1 MDGIERESIDY
12 DVVVVGGGPA
22 GLATAIHLKRQATA
36 ASVDL
41 DVCVL
46 EKAAETGAHSL
57 SGAVLDGRALD
68 ELVPGWQSQTASFA
82 SPVVR
87 DEFRYLFSATSSLR
101 LPGLLVPPGMHN
113 KGMHIA
119 SLGALCR
126 WLGDRAMEL
135 GVDLF
140 PGFAAADLLV
150 DDSGAVT
157 GVVTSDRGISRS
169 GERKDGYE
177 PGMALNAGQVVL
189 AEGSRGHLG
198 RRLIEERG
206 LADGC
211 DPQHYA
217 IGLKEVWEIDP
228 DRHEPGKVVHGAGWP
243 LSPNASGG
251 YFAYHYGEAQL
262 SVGLIVDLNY
272 ANPWLD
278 PYAELQRLKQHPTL
292 RDTLKG
298 GTRIAYGARAI
309 TKGGLNCLPRLCVP
323 GALLVGC
330 DAGTL
335 NFAKIKGIHTAMK
348 SGMVA
353 AETIVDAW
361 QDGESAVKE
370 LAAYEDRLMES
381 WVGEELGSCRNVQ
394 PALHRWGAFVGGAYV
409 FIDQAVLRGR
419 APWTVRDRTPDH
431 ESLRPAAE
439 CEAIAYPQPDG
450 VLTFDKLT
458 SVYFSGTN
466 HEEDQP
472 SHLTFRNPAVSVEF
486 NLPEY
491 DAPEQRYCPAKVYEI
506 VREDGAARLQV
517 NAQNCLHCKVCDI
530 KDPRQNIVWVPPE
543 DGGPAYSNM

>member
-1 MDGIERESIDY
+1 MDDTGRESIDY

-22 GLATAIHLKRQATA
+22 GLATAIHLKQQASA
-36 ASVDL
+36 ASLDL
-41 DVCVL
+41 EVCLL
-46 EKAAETGAHSL
+46 EKGAEIGAHSL

-68 ELVPGWQSQTASFA
+68 ELIPNWQTQAAAFA
-82 SPVVR
+82 TPVVR
-87 DEFRYLFSATSSLR
+87 DEFRFLFSETSSLR

-113 KGMHIA
+113 SGMHIA

-150 DDSGAVT
+150 DDAGAVT
-157 GVVTSDRGISRS
+157 GVVTSDRGLARS

-177 PGMALNAGQVVL
+177 PGMALNASQVVL

-206 LADGC
+206 LAGDC

-228 DRHEPGKVVHGAGWP
+228 ERHEPGKVVHGAGWP
-243 LSPNASGG
+243 LTPNASGG
-251 YFAYHYGEAQL
+251 YFAYHYGEAQV

-278 PYAELQRLKQHPTL
+278 PYAELQRLKHHPTL
-292 RDTLKG
+292 RGMLQG
-298 GTRIAYGARAI
+298 GERIAYGARAI
-309 TKGGLNCLPRLCVP
+309 TKGGLNCLPKLSVP
-323 GALLVGC
+323 GALIVGC

-353 AETIVDAW
+353 AETIVDTW
-361 QDGESAVKE
+361 QGGEPAGKE
-370 LAAYEDRLMES
+370 LAGYQDRLMTS
-381 WVGEELGSCRNVQ
+381 WVGKELRSCRNVQ

-439 CEAIAYPQPDG
+439 CEAINYPQPDG

-472 SHLTFRNPAVSVEF
+472 SHLTFKDAGLSVEF

-506 VREDGAARLQV
+506 VWEDDAPRLQV

-543 DGGPAYSNM
+543 DGGPAYTNM

>member
-1 MDGIERESIDY
+1 MDGVERESIDY

-22 GLATAIHLKRQATA
+22 GLATAIRLKQQASA
-36 ASVDL
+36 ASLDL
-41 DVCVL
+41 EVCVL
-46 EKAAETGAHSL
+46 EKAAEIGGHSL

-68 ELVPGWQSQTASFA
+68 ELTPGWQAQAASFA
-82 SPVVR
+82 TPVTR
-87 DEFRYLFSATSSLR
+87 DEFRYLLGESSCVR
-101 LPGLLVPPGMHN
+101 LPSLLVPPGMHN
-113 KGMHIA
+113 KGLHVA

-126 WLGDRAMEL
+126 WLADQAMEL

-140 PGFAAADLLV
+140 PGFAAADLQV
-150 DDSGAVT
+150 DDDGAVA
-157 GVVTSDRGISRS
+157 GVVTSDRGLSRS
-169 GERKDGYE
+169 GERKDAYE
-177 PGMALNAGQVVL
+177 PGMALNARQLVL
-189 AEGSRGHLG
+189 AEGSRGHLA

-206 LADGC
+206 LAGGA

-243 LSPNASGG
+243 LSPHASGG
-251 YFAYHYGEAQL
+251 FFSYHYGEAQV

-278 PYAELQRLKQHPTL
+278 PYAELQRLKHHPAL

-298 GTRIAYGARAI
+298 GERIAYGARAI
-309 TKGGLNCLPRLCVP
+309 TKGGLNSLPKLSVP
-323 GALLVGC
+323 GALIVGC

-335 NFAKIKGIHTAMK
+335 NFAKVKGIHTAMK

-353 AETIVDAW
+353 AETVVDAW
-361 QDGESAVKE
+361 QGGVPAGKE
-370 LAAYEDRLMES
+370 LAGYEDRLMAS
-381 WVGEELGSCRNVQ
+381 WVGEELRSCRNVQ

-409 FIDQAVLRGR
+409 FVDQAVLRGR
-419 APWTVRDRTPDH
+419 APWTIHDRTPDH
-431 ESLRPAAE
+431 AALRPAAQ
-439 CEAIAYPQPDG
+439 CDAIRYPQPDG
-450 VLTFDKLT
+450 VLSFDKLT

-472 SHLTFRNPAVSVEF
+472 GHLTFRDPELPVAY
-486 NLPEY
+486 NLPEF

-506 VREDGAARLQV
+506 VREDGAPRLQV

-543 DGGPAYSNM
+543 DGGPAYINM